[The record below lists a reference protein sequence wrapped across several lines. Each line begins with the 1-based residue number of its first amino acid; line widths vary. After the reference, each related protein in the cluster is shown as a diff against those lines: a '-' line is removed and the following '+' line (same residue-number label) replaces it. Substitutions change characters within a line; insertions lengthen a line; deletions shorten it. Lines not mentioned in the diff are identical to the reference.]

1 MMSKKSRKRVYVG
14 ILLTALVITVCSIYK
29 VYRVSSEYNKQSY
42 VEIEREEIE
51 DSKHDNVDNNNNKR
65 QADKV
70 IKEINVSENNSQL
83 QLDKVYSKEEDN
95 DIIDRDVVEILITYV
110 VGVMLL
116 ILVGIYV
123 VKKGI

>member
-51 DSKHDNVDNNNNKR
+51 DSKHDNVDNNKR

-83 QLDKVYSKEEDN
+83 QLDKIYSKEEDN

>member
-51 DSKHDNVDNNNNKR
+51 DSKHDNVDNNNKR